1 MKQPLVILHGWG
13 VNASI
18 WDRIIPLLD
27 SSFEVTA
34 IDLPG
39 YGSDIDYVGE
49 YTLDAI
55 AEEVLSRAPD
65 QATWVGWSLGGTVAL
80 AAAISRPN
88 RFLNLQL
95 VSSTPCFINRTDWQ
109 HGVGIGPYE
118 SLADD
123 FEKSYE
129 KAIKK
134 FLLLQVFTKDRIQ
147 FKESRQMVRELTQM
161 QIQSQPPT
169 TRTLREG
176 LNILRNTD
184 LRAQISQLTIATQV
198 IAGRNDHI
206 VPVAASEH
214 LFHQLT
220 NGHSLK
226 LFDTGHLPFLEAPG
240 KYIEALTTF
249 TNPTQ

>member
-1 MKQPLVILHGWG
+1 M
-13 VNASI
+13 
-18 WDRIIPLLD
+18 
-27 SSFEVTA
+27 
-34 IDLPG
+34 
-39 YGSDIDYVGE
+39 
-49 YTLDAI
+49 
-55 AEEVLSRAPD
+55 
-65 QATWVGWSLGGTVAL
+65 
-80 AAAISRPN
+80 
-88 RFLNLQL
+88 
-95 VSSTPCFINRTDWQ
+95 
-109 HGVGIGPYE
+109 
-118 SLADD
+118 
-123 FEKSYE
+123 
-129 KAIKK
+129 
-134 FLLLQVFTKDRIQ
+134 LLQVFTKDRIQ

-169 TRTLREG
+169 SRTLREG